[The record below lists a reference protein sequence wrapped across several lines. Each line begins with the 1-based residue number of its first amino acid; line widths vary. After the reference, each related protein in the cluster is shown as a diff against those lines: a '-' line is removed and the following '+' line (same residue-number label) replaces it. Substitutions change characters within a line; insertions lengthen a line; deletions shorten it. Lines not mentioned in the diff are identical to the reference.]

1 MKISLIGSGNVAT
14 HLACAL
20 YDLKYSILQVYSP
33 NLQHAQQLAQRVQAQ
48 AVCQWQALQ
57 PADLYLIAVKD
68 STIEEVAAQLARLDV
83 QGTVA
88 HTSGSTALEVIK
100 GSSKKFGVF
109 YPLQTFSKAKSMDF
123 AQVPLLLE
131 ANCADVLQQLDH
143 LARQLSNQVYH
154 YSTIQRRSLHLAAV
168 IACNFSNYL
177 YSVADGYLTEQG
189 VDFNLLKP
197 LILETAE
204 KIQQHAPMAMQT
216 GPAVRHDLAILAM
229 HQNLLAQQPQSEQ
242 IQQLYALLSQGI
254 MQLHNK
260 T

>member
-33 NLQHAQQLAQRVQAQ
+33 NLQHAQQLAQQVQAQ
-48 AVCQWQALQ
+48 AVCDWQALQ

-68 STIEEVAAQLARLDV
+68 SAIEAVAAQLARLDV

-88 HTSGSTALEVIK
+88 HTSGSTALEVIQT
-100 GSSKKFGVF
+100 SSKKFGVF
-109 YPLQTFSKAKSMDF
+109 YPLQTFSKAKAVDF
-123 AQVPLLLE
+123 SQVPLLLE
-131 ANCADVLQQLDH
+131 ASSTEVLQQLDH

-154 YSTIQRRSLHLAAV
+154 YHTVQRRSLHLAAV

-177 YSVADGYLTEQG
+177 YSVADGYLSEQG
-189 VDFNLLKP
+189 VDFSLLKP

-204 KIQQHAPMAMQT
+204 KIQQHAPIAMQT
-216 GPAVRHDLAILAM
+216 GPAVRQDQDILNM
-229 HQNLLAQQPQSEQ
+229 HQHLLESQPKL
-242 IQQLYALLSQGI
+242 QQLYQLLSEAI
-254 MQLHNK
+254 IQLHNK